1 MKVPSTDQ
9 PNHYHEEEMKI
20 TDAFL
25 GEHGV
30 FYAQFRHLEE
40 VVPQLGD
47 LAQIKAQAALLT
59 AALESHAHLEDE
71 LLFAPLEPHL
81 GQGGPLAVMRME
93 HQQIEEGLGRMPGLT
108 DAAAAG
114 QLLLQI
120 VAVARG
126 HFAKE
131 EQVLYPM
138 AHQALGEDRLREL
151 GARWAV
157 QREVVIEGRG
167 CG

>member
-1 MKVPSTDQ
+1 
-9 PNHYHEEEMKI
+9 MKI

-30 FYAQFRHLEE
+30 FYAQFTHLEA
-40 VVPQLGD
+40 VLPQLGD
-47 LAQIKAQAALLT
+47 LAQIRAQAALLT
-59 AALESHAHLEDE
+59 AALESHAHLEDN
-71 LLFAPLEPHL
+71 LLFDPLEPHL

-93 HQQIEEGLGRMPGLT
+93 HQQIEEGLGMLPAAP
-108 DAAAAG
+108 DAAAAR
-114 QLLLQI
+114 QLLLQVI
-120 VAVARG
+120 ALARG

-138 AHQALGEDRLREL
+138 AHQALGEEGLRAL

-167 CG
+167 RC